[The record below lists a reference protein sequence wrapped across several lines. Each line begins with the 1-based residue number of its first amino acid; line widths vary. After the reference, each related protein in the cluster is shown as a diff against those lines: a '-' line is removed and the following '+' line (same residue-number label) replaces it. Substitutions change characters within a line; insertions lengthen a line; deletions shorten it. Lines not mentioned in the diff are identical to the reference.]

1 VSAVQHPIRSCALAG
16 GELQDSRRRPSLPSP
31 AKENDMLTRP
41 VILVVDDEPQALTAL
56 LDALAR
62 RFGGD
67 YQVVSHL
74 SGAAA
79 LKDLERMK
87 NEGDQVAL
95 VIAKLRLSDMPG
107 INVLGRAHE
116 VHPAAQRALLVEW
129 GDRTAAP
136 TILQGCAFGQLDNYL
151 HTPWFPPEVYLYPV
165 VNEFLA
171 EWTRRHGPRM
181 ELVRVVGEL
190 PSARAHEIRELLE
203 RSGVP
208 HGFYTAA
215 SEQGRGLLERSG
227 LDGSRLPVVILLDG
241 HAIVDPSNAEI
252 FDALGASSAEERN
265 CDVAIVGAGPA
276 GLAAAVYA
284 ASEGLSTIVV
294 EREAVGGQA
303 GTSSLIRNYL
313 GFPNGISGAELAQR
327 AYQQAWLFGAKYVFA
342 REVSCLRAQGMDR
355 ILTLSDGT
363 EITAHAIVVASGAS
377 YRHLDAP
384 GIERY
389 VGAGVYYTTSGGYTE
404 WLKDKEVFVAG
415 SGNSAGQ
422 AVVHV
427 SKNARHVTL
436 LVRGDSLE
444 KGMSDY
450 LVQEIRRRPNVE
462 VRLSTEVVD
471 GEGEVALERIVL
483 LDRARSTRE
492 TLPADLLFVLIGA
505 QPHTDWLAG
514 TVQRDSHGFI
524 LTGRDIDRTGAA
536 SSLGRE
542 PMRFET
548 SMPGVF
554 AVGDVRSGSVKRVAS
569 AVGEGA
575 AAVQDVHECLASP
588 VALAAASPS
597 AG

>member
-1 VSAVQHPIRSCALAG
+1 
-16 GELQDSRRRPSLPSP
+16 
-31 AKENDMLTRP
+31 MLTRP
-41 VILVVDDEPQALTAL
+41 VILVVDSEPQAVTVL
-56 LDALAR
+56 LDALVR

-74 SGAAA
+74 SGTAAIE
-79 LKDLERMK
+79 DLNRTK
-87 NEGDQVAL
+87 NEGGQVAL
-95 VIAKLRLSDMPG
+95 VIAKLRLADMPG
-107 INVLGRAHE
+107 INVLGHAHE
-116 VHPAAQRALLVEW
+116 VHPAAQRALLVNW
-129 GDRTAAP
+129 GDRSAAP

-151 HTPWFPPEVYLYPV
+151 HTPWSPPEVYLYPV
-165 VNEFLA
+165 VGEFLA

-181 ELVRVVGEL
+181 ELVRLVGEH

-208 HGFYTAA
+208 HGFYTAQ
-215 SEQGRGLLERSG
+215 SEQGRSLLKRSG
-227 LDGSRLPVVILLDG
+227 LDDSRLPVVILLDG

-252 FDALGASSAEERN
+252 FEALGASSVEERN

-276 GLAAAVYA
+276 GLAAAVYS
-284 ASEGLSTIVV
+284 ASEGLGTLVV
-294 EREAVGGQA
+294 EREAMGGQA

-342 REVSCLRAQGMDR
+342 REVSGLRTRGSDR
-355 ILTLSDGT
+355 ILSLSDGT
-363 EITAHAIVVASGAS
+363 EITARAVVVASGAS

-404 WLKDKEVFVAG
+404 WLKDKEVFVVG
-415 SGNSAGQ
+415 GGNSAGQ
-422 AVVHV
+422 AAVHV

-436 LVRGDSLE
+436 VVRSNSL
-444 KGMSDY
+444 KKHMSDY
-450 LVQEIRRRPNVE
+450 LVQEILRLPNVD
-462 VRLSTEVVD
+462 VRLSTAVVD
-471 GEGEVALERIVL
+471 GEGEAALKRIVL
-483 LDRARSTRE
+483 LDRVRSVRE

-505 QPHTDWLAG
+505 QPHTDWLAEA
-514 TVQRDSHGFI
+514 VQRDSHGFI
-524 LTGRDIDRTGAA
+524 LTGRETERA
-536 SSLGRE
+536 SAVHTHGRE

-548 SMPGVF
+548 SVPGVF

-575 AAVQDVHECLASP
+575 AAIQEVHEYLAAP
-588 VALAAASPS
+588 VALADTSYPTPTPPRRVA
-597 AG
+597 